1 MQALDSGDQ
10 VLENVQHELASR
22 LHSLLQRHRLQQR
35 SFMDKLSKASTGEDA
50 DPVDTPDF
58 EESSDALEGLDY
70 LELQRSE
77 SVQKLVTDL
86 RELASLFEDLARLVL
101 KQGSMLDR
109 IDFNVS
115 QAAEETFKGV
125 VQLAKVSS
133 SLG

>member
-1 MQALDSGDQ
+1 VQALDSGDQ